1 MIVGKDQVQMDGKE
15 SILGYIKVNAYGR
28 ELAVLKEGESWQ
40 VFDIGNESKKRLAG
54 DIRIPDSTDP
64 AEVVQYLGD
73 LLHESASDHHP
84 AVFEHD

>member
-40 VFDIGNESKKRLAG
+40 VFDIGNESKKLQ
-54 DIRIPDSTDP
+54 S
-64 AEVVQYLGD
+64 E
-73 LLHESASDHHP
+73 
-84 AVFEHD
+84 F